1 MARFDPKKWSL
12 DDFDVGKPLG
22 KGKFGTVFLVREK
35 KTKFICALKVCV
47 CCQCASVDN
56 IESKV
61 LTHFGVACIDK

>member
-47 CCQCASVDN
+47 CCQC
-56 IESKV
+56 
-61 LTHFGVACIDK
+61 

>member
-47 CCQCASVDN
+47 LCMLSVLMGLLL
-56 IESKV
+56 
-61 LTHFGVACIDK
+61 LTT